1 MGDFHPREEGWA
13 RGHAGAAEVTARRPA
28 SCRGHICH
36 GEGRLAGP
44 GAAVCVPVTVFG
56 KVCRPH
62 LECSLTV
69 CQRCRGG
76 SLCSQGGTRP
86 GLGADTAPSV
96 RESRRGSRPRLSGV
110 GETRVALEKNVGSG
124 PLLADRTAS
133 VPRRGAE
140 KCTSPRRPVPVALN
154 SPRQGAKM
162 VPHLGRCSGGP
173 GRASKLRPAHAHA
186 CQAGFRSCRFVS
198 GGWWWRSGVLP
209 CPVAWEE
216 EEKQV
221 LI

>member
-1 MGDFHPREEGWA
+1 MSGPHLPRGRKAGWA
-13 RGHAGAAEVTARRPA
+13 G
-28 SCRGHICH
+28 
-36 GEGRLAGP
+36 
-44 GAAVCVPVTVFG
+44 
-56 KVCRPH
+56 
-62 LECSLTV
+62 
-69 CQRCRGG
+69 RCRV
-76 SLCSQGGTRP
+76 CPCDCIRQGVPPSP
-86 GLGADTAPSV
+86 GMLSHCLPKV
-96 RESRRGSRPRLSGV
+96 PRRKPVQPGRDAARTGRRHGPQCPRKSAWQLPRLSGV

-140 KCTSPRRPVPVALN
+140 KCASPRRPVPVALN

-162 VPHLGRCSGGP
+162 VPYLGRCSGGP
-173 GRASKLRPAHAHA
+173 GQASKLRPAHAHA

-209 CPVAWEE
+209 CPIAWEEE